1 MALDIAVSAAL
12 ALVEKVLSF
21 VDKLRNI
28 PRTVRDDLEKAKNC
42 LQRMDAYLTASQDR
56 IDEAGNQ
63 GQLEARVKQV
73 RDVAH
78 EIEDAVDEFMLQVP
92 DHSQYTRWYSGLSH
106 RPLRASSKFS
116 SRIKD
121 IIQNKIGFIGVIDGL
136 TQDSQLTNFP
146 HKPPRRNFDNP
157 PDLEDGEIVGFDEH
171 KKKLIAQ
178 LNKREPKR
186 QTISIV
192 GPSGS
197 GKTTIMIQLQSRRSV
212 CSLEWRSLCSISG
225 GKDEAWFMAKETGF
239 CRIYS
244 DSGCNLCRNWIAD
257 SQLKTC

>member
-12 ALVEKVLSF
+12 ALVEKVISF

-28 PRTVRDDLEKAKNC
+28 PRTVRDDLEKAKIC

-106 RPLRASSKFS
+106 TALSEQVVSFP

-121 IIQNKIGFIGVIDGL
+121 IIQNKISFIGVIDGL

-171 KKKLIAQ
+171 KK
-178 LNKREPKR
+178 N
-186 QTISIV
+186 
-192 GPSGS
+192 
-197 GKTTIMIQLQSRRSV
+197 
-212 CSLEWRSLCSISG
+212 SLHS
-225 GKDEAWFMAKETGF
+225 
-239 CRIYS
+239 
-244 DSGCNLCRNWIAD
+244 
-257 SQLKTC
+257 